1 MMTYSK
7 DAIEQLMSR
16 YGSPLY
22 IFDEE
27 GFVRNFE
34 HLCSAMS
41 APYNKYRIAYSFKTN
56 YTPYICSLVKKL
68 GAYAEVVSGM
78 EYALAQKIGY
88 DNQHIIFNGPDKGA
102 EGIEAFLN
110 GCIVNADSLD
120 EFDRYCKIA
129 EDNPDT
135 KYKIGL
141 RVNPDVGQ
149 GFVSRFGMDE
159 ESLRAAFQKASSI
172 DNLEVA
178 GLHCHIS
185 RCRGIAAWEKRM
197 RLMLKLSDC
206 YFEKQPEYIDLG
218 SGMYGSMD
226 PELAAQF
233 DDIPTYE
240 QYATVTSGLMAEH
253 YGADNGP
260 DLFTEPGTTLINRFI
275 ECITRIE
282 AIKKIEGCYFAVLDG
297 SVHVLGETCTLKRL
311 PVKVIPGGAKQKYYE
326 RIDLTGYTCL
336 EQDVMLPAYN
346 GKLAKGDYIIFGN
359 TGGYSTVLKP
369 PFIRPN
375 CAMVARKKDGTFV
388 LIKQAETYDDIFHT
402 YVFGGQVDE

>member
-1 MMTYSK
+1 MTYSK
-7 DAIEQLMSR
+7 DAIEQLVSK

-22 IFDEE
+22 VFDEE
-27 GFVRNFE
+27 GFVRNFDQ
-34 HLCSAMS
+34 LRSAMS

-56 YTPYICSLVKKL
+56 YTPYICSLVKRL
-68 GAYAEVVSGM
+68 GAYAEVVSEM
-78 EYALAQKIGY
+78 EYDLARKIGY
-88 DNQHIIFNGPDKGA
+88 DNQHIIFNGPDKGD
-102 EGIEAFLN
+102 EGIKAFLD
-110 GCIVNADSLD
+110 GCMVNADSLD
-120 EFDRYCKIA
+120 EFDRYCEIA
-129 EDNPDT
+129 EANPDT
-135 KYKIGL
+135 NYKIGL
-141 RVNPDVGQ
+141 RANLDVGQ

-159 ESLRAAFQKASSI
+159 ESLRTAFLKASNI
-172 DNLEVA
+172 HNLHIA

-185 RCRGIAAWEKRM
+185 RCRGIDAWKKRM

-206 YFEKQPEYIDLG
+206 FFEKLPEYIDLG

-226 PELAAQF
+226 PWLAAQF

-253 YGADNGP
+253 YREDNGP
-260 DLFTEPGTTLINRFI
+260 ILFTEPGTTLINRFI
-275 ECITRIE
+275 DCITRVE
-282 AIKKIEGCYFAVLDG
+282 AIKNINDSCFAVLDG

-311 PVKVIPGGAKQKYYE
+311 PVKIISGGAEQKYYE
-326 RIDLTGYTCL
+326 KIDLTGYTCL
-336 EQDVMLPAYN
+336 EQDVMLSAYN
-346 GKLAKGDYIIFGN
+346 GKLAKGDFIIFGN